1 MANYCDTCMIQANLP
16 YSTEITP
23 TLIACYK
30 AATGGMGLISKTVV
44 LPRNLANPGVCLEI
58 TSTHEETMSFLSAPE
73 ACQLLKYNAIK
84 LYNNS
89 NAWVK

>member
-1 MANYCDTCMIQANLP
+1 MNDSSVDYTGTSNLSHVANIIINVSSVILSEDHKQARVP

-44 LPRNLANPGVCLEI
+44 LPRN
-58 TSTHEETMSFLSAPE
+58 
-73 ACQLLKYNAIK
+73 
-84 LYNNS
+84 
-89 NAWVK
+89 